1 MCEICSKFAA
11 EYSTLKNIQMSDI
24 PNHNITPSQ
33 IPQGY
38 TMPPMRPKAVGW
50 QARFMRN
57 YGMGAYAQK
66 RDYRIPSWLIGRSV
80 LFFFIA
86 LIACLVVYGY
96 VPGMD
101 LLLTA
106 CVSIVVFFFGAQSMA
121 NSWAKASEKR
131 FLRNVFITGL
141 LIRLVWIIYLY
152 FVFNPNHYGNTF
164 GDTADTQW
172 YMAFGRDLAAWMRGD
187 VALPLSGVIDR
198 NMAAI
203 DDIGY
208 PMWLGVVY
216 FLTGDISDVFIPFV
230 VKSIVGAYC
239 ATLVYRVAK
248 RHFGIGAARI
258 AAIFVCLNPNI
269 IYWCGTMMK
278 EAEMV
283 FVVCLA
289 VDKLD
294 EALSSGKKLTFRA
307 LLPGLLAGL
316 YLFFF
321 RDALGMALFLGVAA
335 HVVMASNKVLS
346 LGKKIIAGVLI
357 AATLLVAMGDRLLT
371 RSEQLLS
378 VVQSD
383 AQQENMEWRGEREG
397 GNELAKYAGAAVF
410 APLIFTIPFPTFNEA
425 NVSQLVQVQLSGG
438 SFIKN
443 IFSFFVIVVMVLFLI
458 SGEWRKHVFIIAY
471 TCAYLVVLTFSGFA
485 QSGRFHMPIW
495 PMLMLFAGYGVQLAR
510 GNKRLRMGFILVL
523 ILEVIICLGWN
534 WFKLKGRGMI

>member
-1 MCEICSKFAA
+1 MIENQNT
-11 EYSTLKNIQMSDI
+11 YNPQM
-24 PNHNITPSQ
+24 P
-33 IPQGY
+33 PQNGAP
-38 TMPPMRPKAVGW
+38 MPPMPPGPMMPPPPMQPKAVGW

-66 RDYRIPSWLIGRSV
+66 RDYRMPSWLIGRSV

-86 LIACLVVYGY
+86 LFACWGAFGY

-101 LLLTA
+101 LIVA
-106 CVSIVVFFFGAQSMA
+106 SCVSVLLFFFGAQIMSQK
-121 NSWAKASEKR
+121 WGVVKEKR
-131 FLRNVFITGL
+131 FLRNVFIAGF

-152 FVFNPNHYGNTF
+152 FVFNPNHYDNTF
-164 GDTADTQW
+164 GDTADTEW

-198 NMAAI
+198 NMSAI
-203 DDIGY
+203 DDVGY
-208 PMWLGVVY
+208 PMWLGVIY
-216 FLTGDISDVFIPFV
+216 LLTGDISDVFIPFV

-239 ATLVYRVAK
+239 ATLIYRVAK

-258 AAIFVCLNPNI
+258 AAIFVCLNPNM

-307 LLPGLLAGL
+307 LWPGLLAGL

-321 RDALGMALFLGVAA
+321 RDVLGIALFMGVAA

-346 LGKKIIAGVLI
+346 IGKKIIAGVLI

-397 GNELAKYAGAAVF
+397 GNEFAKYAGVTVF
-410 APLIFTIPFPTFNEA
+410 APLIFTIPFPTFNQAHEG
-425 NVSQLVQVQLSGG
+425 QLLQVQLSGG

-443 IFSFFVIVVMVLFLI
+443 ILSFFVIVVLLLFLA
-458 SGEWRKHVFIIAY
+458 SGEWRRHVFIIAY

-495 PMLMLFAGYGVQLAR
+495 PMLMLFAGFGVQLAR

-523 ILEVIICLGWN
+523 ILEVIVCLGWN

>member
-1 MCEICSKFAA
+1 MIENQ
-11 EYSTLKNIQMSDI
+11 NIYNPQHSA
-24 PNHNITPSQ
+24 PTP
-33 IPQGY
+33 PMPPGP
-38 TMPPMRPKAVGW
+38 MMPPPMRPKAVGW

-57 YGMGAYAQK
+57 YGMGSYAQK
-66 RDYRIPSWLIGRSV
+66 RDYRMPSWLIGRSV

-106 CVSIVVFFFGAQSMA
+106 CISIVVFFFGAQIMSQKWGMV
-121 NSWAKASEKR
+121 KEKR
-131 FLRNVFITGL
+131 FMRNIFIAGF
-141 LIRLVWIIYLY
+141 LIRLVWIIYMY
-152 FVFNPNHYGNTF
+152 FVFNPNHYGTTY
-164 GDTADTQW
+164 GDGADTEW

-198 NMAAI
+198 NMSAI
-203 DDIGY
+203 DDVGY
-208 PMWLGVVY
+208 PMWLGVIY
-216 FLTGDISDVFIPFV
+216 LLTGDISDVFIPFV

-239 ATLVYRVAK
+239 ATLIYRVAK
-248 RHFGIGAARI
+248 RHFGVGAARI
-258 AAIFVCLNPNI
+258 AAIFVCLNPNM

-307 LLPGLLAGL
+307 LWPGLLAGL
-316 YLFFF
+316 YMFFF
-321 RDALGMALFLGVAA
+321 RDALGIALFLGVAA

-371 RSEQLLS
+371 RSEQLLEH
-378 VVQSD
+378 VQSD
-383 AQQENMEWRGEREG
+383 AQKENMEWRGRREG

-410 APLIFTIPFPTFNEA
+410 APLIFTIPFPTFNQAHEG
-425 NVSQLVQVQLSGG
+425 QLLQVQVSGG

-443 IFSFFVIVVMVLFLI
+443 ILSFFVIVVLLLFLA
-458 SGEWRKHVFIIAY
+458 SGEWRRHVFIIAY
-471 TCAYLVVLTFSGFA
+471 TCGYLVVLIFSGFA

-495 PMLMLFAGYGVQLAR
+495 PMLMLFAAYGVQLAR
-510 GNKRLRMGFILVL
+510 GNKRLRIGFKLVL
-523 ILEVIICLGWN
+523 ILEIIVCLGWN

>member
-1 MCEICSKFAA
+1 MPPGS
-11 EYSTLKNIQMSDI
+11 MM
-24 PNHNITPSQ
+24 P
-33 IPQGY
+33 
-38 TMPPMRPKAVGW
+38 PPMRPKAVGW

-66 RDYRIPSWLIGRSV
+66 RDYRMPSWLIGRSV

-86 LIACLVVYGY
+86 LFACWGAFGY

-101 LLLTA
+101 LIVASCLSVLL
-106 CVSIVVFFFGAQSMA
+106 FFLGAQIMSQK
-121 NSWAKASEKR
+121 WGVVKEKR
-131 FLRNVFITGL
+131 FLRNVFIAGF

-164 GDTADTQW
+164 GDTADTEW
-172 YMAFGRDLAAWMRGD
+172 YMAFGRDLAAWMRGE
-187 VALPLSGVIDR
+187 VALPLSGLIDR
-198 NMAAI
+198 NMSAI
-203 DDIGY
+203 DDVGY
-208 PMWLGVVY
+208 PMWLGVIY
-216 FLTGDISDVFIPFV
+216 LLTGDISDVFIPFV

-239 ATLVYRVAK
+239 ATLIYRVAK
-248 RHFGIGAARI
+248 RHFGIGTARI
-258 AAIFVCLNPNI
+258 AAIFVCLNPNM
-269 IYWCGTMMK
+269 IYWCGTMLK
-278 EAEMV
+278 ETEMV

-307 LLPGLLAGL
+307 LWPGLLAGL

-321 RDALGMALFLGVAA
+321 RTALGLAMFMAVAA
-335 HVVMASNKVLS
+335 HIVMASNKVLS

-357 AATLLVAMGDRLLT
+357 AATLLVAMGDRLMT
-371 RSEQLLS
+371 RSEQLLEQ
-378 VVQSD
+378 VQSD
-383 AQQENMEWRGEREG
+383 AQQENMEWRGKREG
-397 GNELAKYAGAAVF
+397 GNELAKYAGATVF
-410 APLIFTIPFPTFNEA
+410 APLIFTIPFPTFNQAHEG
-425 NVSQLVQVQLSGG
+425 QLLQVQLSGG

-443 IFSFFVIVVMVLFLI
+443 ILSFFVIVVLLLFLA

-471 TCAYLVVLTFSGFA
+471 TCAYLVVLIFSGFA

-495 PMLMLFAGYGVQLAR
+495 PMLMLFAAYGVQLAR

-523 ILEVIICLGWN
+523 ILEVIVCLGWN

>member
-1 MCEICSKFAA
+1 MI
-11 EYSTLKNIQMSDI
+11 NN
-24 PNHNITPSQ
+24 PNTYN
-33 IPQGY
+33 PQHSAP
-38 TMPPMRPKAVGW
+38 MPPMPPGPMMPPPVRPKAVGW

-66 RDYRIPSWLIGRSV
+66 RDYRMPSWLIGRSV

-86 LIACLVVYGY
+86 LIACLVVYGH

-106 CVSIVVFFFGAQSMA
+106 CVSVVVFFFGAQSMA
-121 NSWAKASEKR
+121 NSWAKASEKC
-131 FLRNVFITGL
+131 FLRNVFVTGL
-141 LIRLVWIIYLY
+141 LIRLVWVLYLY
-152 FVFNPNHYGNTF
+152 FVFNPNHFGNLYG
-164 GDTADTQW
+164 DDADTGW
-172 YMAFGRDLAAWMRGD
+172 YMAFGKDLAAWMRGD
-187 VALPLSGVIDR
+187 VALSLSGVIDR
-198 NMAAI
+198 NWSAI
-203 DDIGY
+203 DDVGY
-208 PMWLGVVY
+208 PMWLGVIY
-216 FLTGDISDVFIPFV
+216 LLTGDISDVFIPFV
-230 VKSIVGAYC
+230 VKSIIGAYC

-248 RHFGIGAARI
+248 RHFGVGAARM
-258 AAIFVCLNPNI
+258 AAIFVCLNPNM

-307 LLPGLLAGL
+307 LWPGLLAGL

-321 RDALGMALFLGVAA
+321 RDALGIALFVGVAA

-346 LGKKIIAGVLI
+346 LGKKVIAGI
-357 AATLLVAMGDRLLT
+357 LVALTLFMAVGDRLVT
-371 RSEQLLS
+371 RSEQLLEQ
-378 VVQSD
+378 VQSD
-383 AQQENMEWRGEREG
+383 YQESNMEWRGEREG

-410 APLIFTIPFPTFNEA
+410 APLIFTIPFPTFNQALEG
-425 NVSQLVQVQLSGG
+425 QLLQVQVSGG

-443 IFSFFVIVVMVLFLI
+443 ILSFFVIVVMLLFLA
-458 SGEWRKHVFIIAY
+458 SGEWRRHVFIIAY
-471 TCAYLVVLTFSGFA
+471 TCAYLVVLIFSGFA

-495 PMLMLFAGYGVQLAR
+495 PMLMLFAAYGVQLAR
-510 GNKRLRMGFILVL
+510 GNKRLRTGFILVL
-523 ILEVIICLGWN
+523 ILEIIICLGWN

>member
-1 MCEICSKFAA
+1 MIENQNT
-11 EYSTLKNIQMSDI
+11 YN
-24 PNHNITPSQ
+24 P
-33 IPQGY
+33 PQNGAP
-38 TMPPMRPKAVGW
+38 MPPMPPGSMMPPPMRPKAVGW

-66 RDYRIPSWLIGRSV
+66 RDYRMPSWLIGRSV

-106 CVSIVVFFFGAQSMA
+106 CISIVVFFFGAQSMA

-131 FLRNVFITGL
+131 FLRNVFVTGL
-141 LIRLVWIIYLY
+141 LIRLLWVVYLY

-164 GDTADTQW
+164 GDTADTEW
-172 YMAFGRDLAAWMRGD
+172 YMAFGKDLAAWMRGD
-187 VALPLSGVIDR
+187 VALPLSGVINR

-203 DDIGY
+203 DDVGY

-239 ATLVYRVAK
+239 ATLIYRVAK

-258 AAIFVCLNPNI
+258 AAIFVCLNPNM

-357 AATLLVAMGDRLLT
+357 AATLLVAMGDRLIA
-371 RSEQLLS
+371 RSEQLLEQ
-378 VVQSD
+378 VQSD

-397 GNELAKYAGAAVF
+397 GNEFAKYAGAAVF

-425 NVSQLVQVQLSGG
+425 NVSQLVQIQTAGG

-443 IFSFFVIVVMVLFLI
+443 ILSFFVIVVMLLFLA
-458 SGEWRKHVFIIAY
+458 SGEWRRHVFIIAY
-471 TCAYLVVLTFSGFA
+471 TCAYLVVLIFSGFA

-495 PMLMLFAGYGVQLAR
+495 PMLMLFAAYGVQLAR
-510 GNKRLRMGFILVL
+510 GNKRLRTGFILVL
-523 ILEVIICLGWN
+523 ILEVIICLAWN

>member
-1 MCEICSKFAA
+1 MPPGP
-11 EYSTLKNIQMSDI
+11 MM
-24 PNHNITPSQ
+24 P
-33 IPQGY
+33 
-38 TMPPMRPKAVGW
+38 PPMRPKAVEW

-66 RDYRIPSWLIGRSV
+66 RDYRMPSWLIGRSV

-86 LIACLVVYGY
+86 LFACWGVFGY

-101 LLLTA
+101 LIVA
-106 CVSIVVFFFGAQSMA
+106 SCVSVLLFFFGAQIMSQK
-121 NSWAKASEKR
+121 WGIVKEKR
-131 FLRNVFITGL
+131 FLRNVFIAGF

-152 FVFNPNHYGNTF
+152 FVFNPNHFSNTF
-164 GDTADTQW
+164 GATADTEW
-172 YMAFGRDLAAWMRGD
+172 YMAFGKDLAAWMRGD

-198 NMAAI
+198 NMSAI
-203 DDIGY
+203 DDVGY
-208 PMWLGVVY
+208 PMWLGVIY
-216 FLTGDISDVFIPFV
+216 LLTGDISDVFIPFV

-239 ATLVYRVAK
+239 ATLIYRVAK

-258 AAIFVCLNPNI
+258 AAIFVCLNPNM

-307 LLPGLLAGL
+307 LLPGMLAGL

-321 RDALGMALFLGVAA
+321 RDALGMALFMGVAA

-346 LGKKIIAGVLI
+346 IAKKIIAGVLI
-357 AATLLVAMGDRLLT
+357 AATLLVAMGDRLIT

-383 AQQENMEWRGEREG
+383 AQQENMEWRGRREG

-410 APLIFTIPFPTFNEA
+410 APLIFTIPFPTFNQAHEG
-425 NVSQLVQVQLSGG
+425 QLVQVQVSGG

-443 IFSFFVIVVMVLFLI
+443 ILSFFVIVVMLLFLA

-471 TCAYLVVLTFSGFA
+471 TCAYLVVLIFSGFA

>member
-1 MCEICSKFAA
+1 MIENQNT
-11 EYSTLKNIQMSDI
+11 YN
-24 PNHNITPSQ
+24 
-33 IPQGY
+33 PQNGAP
-38 TMPPMRPKAVGW
+38 MPPGPMMPPPMRPKAVGW

-66 RDYRIPSWLIGRSV
+66 RDYRMPSWLIGRSV

-86 LIACLVVYGY
+86 MLACWGVFGY

-101 LLLTA
+101 LIVA
-106 CVSIVVFFFGAQSMA
+106 SCVSVLLFFFGAQIMSQK
-121 NSWAKASEKR
+121 WGIVKEKR
-131 FLRNVFITGL
+131 FLRNIFIAGF

-164 GDTADTQW
+164 GDTADTEW

-187 VALPLSGVIDR
+187 LALPLSGVIDR
-198 NMAAI
+198 HMAAI

-239 ATLVYRVAK
+239 ATLIYRVAK

-258 AAIFVCLNPNI
+258 AAIFVCLNPNM

-307 LLPGLLAGL
+307 LWPGLLAGL

-321 RDALGMALFLGVAA
+321 RTALGLAMFMAVAA
-335 HVVMASNKVLS
+335 HIVMASNKVLS
-346 LGKKIIAGVLI
+346 IGKKIIAGI
-357 AATLLVAMGDRLLT
+357 LVALTLFMAVGDRIVQQSQDLL
-371 RSEQLLS
+371 EK
-378 VVQSD
+378 VQSD
-383 AQQENMEWRGEREG
+383 NQQKDMERRTKIEG
-397 GNELAKYAGAAVF
+397 GNEFAKYAGAAVF
-410 APLIFTIPFPTFNEA
+410 APLIFTIPFPTFNQAHEG
-425 NVSQLVQVQLSGG
+425 QLLQLQLSGG

-443 IFSFFVIVVMVLFLI
+443 ILSFFVIVVMLLFLTT
-458 SGEWRKHVFIIAY
+458 GEWRRHVFIVAY
-471 TCAYLVVLTFSGFA
+471 TCAYLVVLIFSTFA

-495 PMLMLFAGYGVQLAR
+495 PMLMLFAAYGVQLAH

-523 ILEVIICLGWN
+523 IAEVIVCLGWN

>member
-1 MCEICSKFAA
+1 
-11 EYSTLKNIQMSDI
+11 
-24 PNHNITPSQ
+24 
-33 IPQGY
+33 
-38 TMPPMRPKAVGW
+38 
-50 QARFMRN
+50 
-57 YGMGAYAQK
+57 
-66 RDYRIPSWLIGRSV
+66 
-80 LFFFIA
+80 
-86 LIACLVVYGY
+86 VV
-96 VPGMD
+96 
-101 LLLTA
+101 
-106 CVSIVVFFFGAQSMA
+106 
-121 NSWAKASEKR
+121 KEKR
-131 FLRNVFITGL
+131 FLRNVFVTGL
-141 LIRLVWIIYLY
+141 LIRLLWVIYLY
-152 FVFNPNHYGNTF
+152 FVFNPNHFGNTF
-164 GDTADTQW
+164 GDTADTEW

-198 NMAAI
+198 NMSAI
-203 DDIGY
+203 DDVGY
-208 PMWLGVVY
+208 PMWLGVIY
-216 FLTGDISDVFIPFV
+216 LLTGDISDVFIPFV

-258 AAIFVCLNPNI
+258 AAIFVCLNPNM

-307 LLPGLLAGL
+307 LLPGMLAGL

-321 RDALGMALFLGVAA
+321 RDVLGIALFLGVAA

-371 RSEQLLS
+371 RSEQLLEK
-378 VVQSD
+378 VQSD
-383 AQQENMEWRGEREG
+383 AQKENMEWRGEREG
-397 GNELAKYAGAAVF
+397 GNEYAKYAGAAVF
-410 APLIFTIPFPTFNEA
+410 APLIFTIPFPTFNQALEG
-425 NVSQLVQVQLSGG
+425 QLLQVQLSGG
-438 SFIKN
+438 SYIKN
-443 IFSFFVIVVMVLFLI
+443 ILSFFVIVVLLLFLA

-471 TCAYLVVLTFSGFA
+471 TCAYLVVLIFSGFA

-495 PMLMLFAGYGVQLAR
+495 PMLMLFAAYGVQLAR

-523 ILEVIICLGWN
+523 ILEVIVCLGWN

>member
-1 MCEICSKFAA
+1 MIENQNT
-11 EYSTLKNIQMSDI
+11 YN
-24 PNHNITPSQ
+24 
-33 IPQGY
+33 PQHSAPMPPGP
-38 TMPPMRPKAVGW
+38 MMPPPMRPKAVGW

-66 RDYRIPSWLIGRSV
+66 RDYRMPSWLIGRSV

-86 LIACLVVYGY
+86 MLACWGVFGY

-101 LLLTA
+101 LIVA
-106 CVSIVVFFFGAQSMA
+106 SCVSVLLFFFGAQIMSQKW
-121 NSWAKASEKR
+121 SVVKEKR
-131 FLRNVFITGL
+131 FLRNVFIAGF

-164 GDTADTQW
+164 GDTADTEW

-203 DDIGY
+203 DDVGY

-239 ATLVYRVAK
+239 ATLIYRVAK
-248 RHFGIGAARI
+248 RHFGVGAARI
-258 AAIFVCLNPNI
+258 AAIFVCLNPNM

-307 LLPGLLAGL
+307 LWPGLLAGL

-321 RDALGMALFLGVAA
+321 RDVLGIALFMGVAA

-371 RSEQLLS
+371 RSEQLLEQ
-378 VVQSD
+378 VQGD
-383 AQQENMEWRGEREG
+383 AQQENMEWRGKREG
-397 GNELAKYAGAAVF
+397 GNEFAKYAGAAVF
-410 APLIFTIPFPTFNEA
+410 APLIFTIPFPTFNQA
-425 NVSQLVQVQLSGG
+425 LDSQLLQVQLSGG

-443 IFSFFVIVVMVLFLI
+443 ILSFFVIVVLLLFLA
-458 SGEWRKHVFIIAY
+458 SGEWRRHVFIIAY
-471 TCAYLVVLTFSGFA
+471 TCTYLVILVFSAFA
-485 QSGRFHMPIW
+485 QSGRFHMPVW
-495 PMLMLFAGYGVQLAR
+495 PMLMLFAAYGVQLAR
-510 GNKRLRMGFILVL
+510 GNKRLRTGFILVL
-523 ILEVIICLGWN
+523 ILEIIICLGWN

>member
-1 MCEICSKFAA
+1 MINNPNT
-11 EYSTLKNIQMSDI
+11 YNPQM
-24 PNHNITPSQ
+24 P
-33 IPQGY
+33 PQNGAP
-38 TMPPMRPKAVGW
+38 MPPMPPGSMMPPPMRPKAVGW
-50 QARFMRN
+50 QARIMRN

-66 RDYRIPSWLIGRSV
+66 RDYRMPSWLIGRSV

-106 CVSIVVFFFGAQSMA
+106 CISVVVFFLGAQSMA

-131 FLRNVFITGL
+131 FLRNVFTTGL
-141 LIRLVWIIYLY
+141 LIRLLWVIYLY
-152 FVFNPNHYGNTF
+152 FVFNPNHYGNTY
-164 GDTADTQW
+164 GDNADTGW
-172 YMAFGRDLAAWMRGD
+172 YMDFAKDLAAWMAGD

-203 DDIGY
+203 DDVGY
-208 PMWLGVVY
+208 PMWLGVIY
-216 FLTGDISDVFIPFV
+216 LLTGDISDVFIPFV

-239 ATLVYRVAK
+239 ATLIYRVAK

-258 AAIFVCLNPNI
+258 AAIFVCLNSNM
-269 IYWCGTMMK
+269 IYWCGTMLK
-278 EAEMV
+278 ETEMV

-321 RDALGMALFLGVAA
+321 RDALGIALFLGVAA

-371 RSEQLLS
+371 RSEQLLEK
-378 VVQSD
+378 VQSD
-383 AQQENMEWRGEREG
+383 AQQENMEWRGKREG
-397 GNELAKYAGAAVF
+397 GNEFAKYAGAAVF
-410 APLIFTIPFPTFNEA
+410 APLIFTIPFPTFNQAHEG
-425 NVSQLVQVQLSGG
+425 QLLQVQVSGG

-443 IFSFFVIVVMVLFLI
+443 ILSFFVIVVILLFLA
-458 SGEWRKHVFIIAY
+458 SGEWRKHVFIVAY
-471 TCAYLVVLTFSGFA
+471 TCAYLVVLIFSGFA

-495 PMLMLFAGYGVQLAR
+495 PMLMLFAAYGVQLAR

-523 ILEVIICLGWN
+523 ILEVIACLGWN
-534 WFKLKGRGMI
+534 WFKLKGRGMV

>member
-1 MCEICSKFAA
+1 MIENQNT
-11 EYSTLKNIQMSDI
+11 YN
-24 PNHNITPSQ
+24 
-33 IPQGY
+33 PQHSGP
-38 TMPPMRPKAVGW
+38 MPPMPPGSMMPPPMRPKAVGW

-66 RDYRIPSWLIGRSV
+66 RDYRMPSWLIGRSV

-86 LIACLVVYGY
+86 LFACWGVFGY

-101 LLLTA
+101 LIVA
-106 CVSIVVFFFGAQSMA
+106 SCVSVLLFFFGAQIMSQK
-121 NSWAKASEKR
+121 WGVVKEKR
-131 FLRNVFITGL
+131 FLRNVFIAGF

-164 GDTADTQW
+164 GDTADTDW
-172 YMAFGRDLAAWMRGD
+172 YMAFARDLAAWMRGD
-187 VALPLSGVIDR
+187 VALPLSGVVDR
-198 NMAAI
+198 NMATI
-203 DDIGY
+203 DDVGY
-208 PMWLGVVY
+208 PMWLGVIY
-216 FLTGDISDVFIPFV
+216 LLTGDISDVFIPFV

-239 ATLVYRVAK
+239 ATLIYRVAK
-248 RHFGIGAARI
+248 RHFGIGVARI
-258 AAIFVCLNPNI
+258 AAIFVCLNPNM

-294 EALSSGKKLTFRA
+294 EALSSGKKLTFCA

-321 RDALGMALFLGVAA
+321 RTALGMVVFLAVFA
-335 HVVMASNKVLS
+335 HIVMVSNRVMS
-346 LGKKIIAGVLI
+346 LGKKLIAG
-357 AATLLVAMGDRLLT
+357 LLVVITLFIGMGDALIGRV
-371 RSEQLLS
+371 EH
-378 VVQSD
+378 VVDAAQSATSTIQKAD
-383 AQQENMEWRGEREG
+383 ANWRANREDG
-397 GNELAKYAGAAVF
+397 GGRKQSFAKYAGAAVF
-410 APLIFTIPFPTFNEA
+410 APLIFTIPFPTFNQS
-425 NVSQLVQVQLSGG
+425 NVSQLLQVQLSGG

-443 IFSFFVIVVMVLFLI
+443 IFSFFVIVVMVLLLI
-458 SGEWRKHVFIIAY
+458 SGEWRRHVFIIAY
-471 TCAYLVVLTFSGFA
+471 TCGYLVCLVLSTFA

-495 PMLMLFAGYGVQLAR
+495 PMLMLFAAYGVQLAR

-523 ILEVIICLGWN
+523 ILEIIACLGWN

>member
-1 MCEICSKFAA
+1 MIENQNT
-11 EYSTLKNIQMSDI
+11 YN
-24 PNHNITPSQ
+24 
-33 IPQGY
+33 PQHSAPMPPMPPGP
-38 TMPPMRPKAVGW
+38 MMPPPMRPKAVGW

-66 RDYRIPSWLIGRSV
+66 RDYKMPSWLIGRSV

-106 CVSIVVFFFGAQSMA
+106 CISIVVFFFGAQSMA

-131 FLRNVFITGL
+131 FLRNVFVTGL
-141 LIRLVWIIYLY
+141 LIRLVWIVYMY

-164 GDTADTQW
+164 GSTADTEW
-172 YMAFGRDLAAWMRGD
+172 YMAFGKDLAAWMRGD

-198 NMAAI
+198 NMSAI
-203 DDIGY
+203 DDVGY
-208 PMWLGVVY
+208 PMWLGVIY
-216 FLTGDISDVFIPFV
+216 LLTGDISDVFIPFV

-239 ATLVYRVAK
+239 ATLIYRVAK

-258 AAIFVCLNPNI
+258 AAIFVCLNPNM

-294 EALSSGKKLTFRA
+294 EALSSGKKLTYRA
-307 LLPGLLAGL
+307 LLPGMLAGL

-321 RDALGMALFLGVAA
+321 RDALGIALFLGVAA

-357 AATLLVAMGDRLLT
+357 AATLLVAMGDRLMT

-383 AQQENMEWRGEREG
+383 AQQENMEWRGKREG
-397 GNELAKYAGAAVF
+397 GNKLAKYAGAAVF
-410 APLIFTIPFPTFNEA
+410 APLIFTIPFPTFNQAHEG
-425 NVSQLVQVQLSGG
+425 QLLQVQVSGG

-443 IFSFFVIVVMVLFLI
+443 ILSFFVIVVMLLFLA

-471 TCAYLVVLTFSGFA
+471 TCAYLVVLIFSGFA
-485 QSGRFHMPIW
+485 QSGRFHMPIL
-495 PMLMLFAGYGVQLAR
+495 PMLMLFAAYGVQLAR
-510 GNKRLRMGFILVL
+510 GNKRLRTGFILVL

>member
-1 MCEICSKFAA
+1 MIENPNTYNPQHSAP
-11 EYSTLKNIQMSDI
+11 MS
-24 PNHNITPSQ
+24 PMPPGSMM
-33 IPQGY
+33 P
-38 TMPPMRPKAVGW
+38 PPMRPKAVGW

-66 RDYRIPSWLIGRSV
+66 RDYRMPSWLIGRSV

-106 CVSIVVFFFGAQSMA
+106 CISIVVFFFGAQSMA

-131 FLRNVFITGL
+131 FLRNVFVTGL
-141 LIRLVWIIYLY
+141 LIRLLWVVYLY

-164 GDTADTQW
+164 GDTADTEW
-172 YMAFGRDLAAWMRGD
+172 YMAFGKDLAAWMRGD
-187 VALPLSGVIDR
+187 VALPLSGVINR

-203 DDIGY
+203 DDVGY

-239 ATLVYRVAK
+239 ATLIYRVAK

-258 AAIFVCLNPNI
+258 AAIFVCLNPNM

-307 LLPGLLAGL
+307 LWPGLLAGL

-321 RDALGMALFLGVAA
+321 RTALGLAMFMAVAA
-335 HVVMASNKVLS
+335 HIVMASNKVLS
-346 LGKKIIAGVLI
+346 IGKKIIAGI
-357 AATLLVAMGDRLLT
+357 LVALTLFMAVGDRIVQQSQDLL
-371 RSEQLLS
+371 EK
-378 VVQSD
+378 VQSD
-383 AQQENMEWRGEREG
+383 NQQKDMERRTKIEG
-397 GNELAKYAGAAVF
+397 GNEFAKYAGATVF
-410 APLIFTIPFPTFNEA
+410 APLIFTIPFPTFNQAHEG
-425 NVSQLVQVQLSGG
+425 QLLQLQLSGG

-443 IFSFFVIVVMVLFLI
+443 ILSFFVIVVMLLFLAT
-458 SGEWRKHVFIIAY
+458 GEWRRHVFIVAY
-471 TCAYLVVLTFSGFA
+471 TCAYLVVLIFSAFA

-495 PMLMLFAGYGVQLAR
+495 PMLMLFAAYGVQLAR

>member
-1 MCEICSKFAA
+1 M
-11 EYSTLKNIQMSDI
+11 
-24 PNHNITPSQ
+24 P
-33 IPQGY
+33 PQGPIPPQDGP
-38 TMPPMRPKAVGW
+38 MPQQMPMPAPPMGYGPRMQRKKESWQQRLFEGNSSRPLTLQQERSIPKWLVG
-50 QARFMRN
+50 
-57 YGMGAYAQK
+57 K
-66 RDYRIPSWLIGRSV
+66 SV

-86 LIACLVVYGY
+86 LFACLMVYGY

-106 CVSIVVFFFGAQSMA
+106 CISIVVFFFGAQSMA

-141 LIRLVWIIYLY
+141 LIRLVWITYLY

-164 GDTADTQW
+164 GDTADTEW

-203 DDIGY
+203 DDVGY

-239 ATLVYRVAK
+239 ATLIYRVAK
-248 RHFGIGAARI
+248 RHFGVGAARI
-258 AAIFVCLNPNI
+258 AAIFVCLNPNM

-307 LLPGLLAGL
+307 LLPGMLAGL
-316 YLFFF
+316 YLFLF
-321 RDALGMALFLGVAA
+321 RTALGMVVFLAFFA
-335 HVVMASNKVLS
+335 HIIMVSNRVMS
-346 LGKKIIAGVLI
+346 LGKKIIAGSLVVITLFIGIGDALI
-357 AATLLVAMGDRLLT
+357 SRVEYVVDAA
-371 RSEQLLS
+371 
-378 VVQSD
+378 QSSTSTIQKAD
-383 AQQENMEWRGEREG
+383 ANWRANRVDG
-397 GNELAKYAGAAVF
+397 GGRKQSYAKYAGAAVF
-410 APLIFTIPFPTFNEA
+410 APLIFTIPFPTFNQS
-425 NVSQLVQVQLSGG
+425 NVSQLLQVQLSGG

-443 IFSFFVIVVMVLFLI
+443 IFSFFVIVVMVLLLI
-458 SGEWRKHVFIIAY
+458 SGEWRRHVFIIAY
-471 TCAYLVVLTFSGFA
+471 TCGYLVCLVLSTFA
-485 QSGRFHMPIW
+485 HSGRFHMPIW
-495 PMLMLFAGYGVQLAR
+495 PMLMLFAAYGVQLAR
-510 GNKRLRMGFILVL
+510 GNKRLRIGFILVL
-523 ILEVIICLGWN
+523 ILEVIVCLGWN

>member
-1 MCEICSKFAA
+1 MIENQNT
-11 EYSTLKNIQMSDI
+11 YN
-24 PNHNITPSQ
+24 
-33 IPQGY
+33 PQNGAP
-38 TMPPMRPKAVGW
+38 MPPGPMMPPPMLPKAVGW
-50 QARFMRN
+50 QAHFMRN
-57 YGMGAYAQK
+57 YGMGAYAQR
-66 RDYRIPSWLIGRSV
+66 RDYRMPSWLIGRSV

-86 LIACLVVYGY
+86 MLACWGVFGY

-101 LLLTA
+101 LIVA
-106 CVSIVVFFFGAQSMA
+106 SCVSVLLFFFGAQIMSQK
-121 NSWAKASEKR
+121 WGVVKEKR
-131 FLRNVFITGL
+131 FLRNVFIAGF

-164 GDTADTQW
+164 GDTADTEW

-203 DDIGY
+203 DDVGY
-208 PMWLGVVY
+208 PMWLAVIY
-216 FLTGDISDVFIPFV
+216 LLTGDISDVFIPFV
-230 VKSIVGAYC
+230 VKSVVGAYC
-239 ATLVYRVAK
+239 ATLIYRVTK

-258 AAIFVCLNPNI
+258 AAIFVCLNPNM

-307 LLPGLLAGL
+307 LWPGMLAGL

-346 LGKKIIAGVLI
+346 LGKKVIAGVLI

-371 RSEQLLS
+371 RSEQLLEQ
-378 VVQSD
+378 VQSD
-383 AQQENMEWRGEREG
+383 YQKGNMEWRGEREG

-410 APLIFTIPFPTFNEA
+410 APLIFTLPFPTFNQA
-425 NVSQLVQVQLSGG
+425 NESQLLQVKLSGG

-443 IFSFFVIVVMVLFLI
+443 ILSFFVIVVMLLFLA
-458 SGEWRKHVFIIAY
+458 SGEWRKHVFIVAY
-471 TCAYLVVLTFSGFA
+471 TCAYLVVLVFSGFA

-495 PMLMLFAGYGVQLAR
+495 PMLMLFAAYGVQLAR

-523 ILEVIICLGWN
+523 ILEVIVCLGWN

>member
-1 MCEICSKFAA
+1 M
-11 EYSTLKNIQMSDI
+11 
-24 PNHNITPSQ
+24 P
-33 IPQGY
+33 PQNGAP
-38 TMPPMRPKAVGW
+38 MPPMPPGSMMPPPMRPKAVGW
-50 QARFMRN
+50 QARIMRN

-66 RDYRIPSWLIGRSV
+66 RDYRMPSWLIGRSV

-106 CVSIVVFFFGAQSMA
+106 CISVVVFFLGAQSMA

-131 FLRNVFITGL
+131 FLRNVFTTGL
-141 LIRLVWIIYLY
+141 LIRLLWVIYLY
-152 FVFNPNHYGNTF
+152 FVFNPNHYGNTY
-164 GDTADTQW
+164 GDNADTGW
-172 YMAFGRDLAAWMRGD
+172 YMDFAKDLAAWMAGD

-203 DDIGY
+203 DDVGY
-208 PMWLGVVY
+208 PMWLGVIY
-216 FLTGDISDVFIPFV
+216 LLTGDISDVFIPFV

-239 ATLVYRVAK
+239 ATLIYRVAK

-258 AAIFVCLNPNI
+258 AAIFVCLNSNM
-269 IYWCGTMMK
+269 IYWCGTMLK
-278 EAEMV
+278 ETEMV

-321 RDALGMALFLGVAA
+321 RDALGIALFLGVAA

-371 RSEQLLS
+371 RSEQLLEK
-378 VVQSD
+378 VQSD
-383 AQQENMEWRGEREG
+383 AQQENMEWRGKREG
-397 GNELAKYAGAAVF
+397 GNEFAKYAGAAVF
-410 APLIFTIPFPTFNEA
+410 APLIFTIPFPTFNQAHEG
-425 NVSQLVQVQLSGG
+425 QLLQVQVSGG

-443 IFSFFVIVVMVLFLI
+443 ILSFFVIVVILLFLA
-458 SGEWRKHVFIIAY
+458 SGEWRKHVFIVAY
-471 TCAYLVVLTFSGFA
+471 TCAYLVVLIFSGFA

-495 PMLMLFAGYGVQLAR
+495 PMLMLFAAYGVQLAR

-523 ILEVIICLGWN
+523 ILEVIACLGWN
-534 WFKLKGRGMI
+534 WFKLKGRGMV

>member
-1 MCEICSKFAA
+1 MIENQNT
-11 EYSTLKNIQMSDI
+11 YN
-24 PNHNITPSQ
+24 
-33 IPQGY
+33 PQHSAP
-38 TMPPMRPKAVGW
+38 MPPMPPGLMMPPSMRPKAVGW

-66 RDYRIPSWLIGRSV
+66 RDYRMPSWLIGRSG

-101 LLLTA
+101 LLMAA
-106 CVSIVVFFFGAQSMA
+106 CISIVVFFFGAQAMA

-131 FLRNVFITGL
+131 FLRNVFTTGL
-141 LIRLVWIIYLY
+141 LIRLLWVIYLY
-152 FVFNPNHYGNTF
+152 FVFNPNHYGNTY
-164 GDTADTQW
+164 GDNADTGW
-172 YMAFGRDLAAWMRGD
+172 YMDFAKDLAAWMAGD

-203 DDIGY
+203 DDVGY
-208 PMWLGVVY
+208 PMWLGVIY
-216 FLTGDISDVFIPFV
+216 LLTGDISDVFIPFV

-239 ATLVYRVAK
+239 ATLIYRVAK

-258 AAIFVCLNPNI
+258 AAIFVCLNPNM
-269 IYWCGTMMK
+269 IYWCGTMLK
-278 EAEMV
+278 ETEMV

-307 LLPGLLAGL
+307 LLPGLLVGL

-321 RDALGMALFLGVAA
+321 RDALGIALFMGVAA

-371 RSEQLLS
+371 RSEQLLEK
-378 VVQSD
+378 VQSD
-383 AQQENMEWRGEREG
+383 AQQENMEWRGKREG
-397 GNELAKYAGAAVF
+397 GNEFSKYAGAAVF
-410 APLIFTIPFPTFNEA
+410 APLIFTIPFPTFNQAHEG
-425 NVSQLVQVQLSGG
+425 QLLQVQVSGG

-443 IFSFFVIVVMVLFLI
+443 ILSFFVIVVMLLFLA

-471 TCAYLVVLTFSGFA
+471 TCAYLVVLIFSGFA

-495 PMLMLFAGYGVQLAR
+495 PMLMLFAAYGVQLAR
-510 GNKRLRMGFILVL
+510 GNKRLRTGFILVL

>member
-1 MCEICSKFAA
+1 MIENQNT
-11 EYSTLKNIQMSDI
+11 YN
-24 PNHNITPSQ
+24 
-33 IPQGY
+33 PQHSAPMPPMPPGS
-38 TMPPMRPKAVGW
+38 MMPPPMRPKAVGW

-86 LIACLVVYGY
+86 MLACWGVFGY

-101 LLLTA
+101 LIVA
-106 CVSIVVFFFGAQSMA
+106 SCVSVLLFFFGAQIMSQK
-121 NSWAKASEKR
+121 WGVVKEKR
-131 FLRNVFITGL
+131 FLRNVFIAGF

-164 GDTADTQW
+164 GDTADTEW

-203 DDIGY
+203 DDVGY

-239 ATLVYRVAK
+239 ATLIYRVAK

-258 AAIFVCLNPNI
+258 AAIFVCLNPNM

-283 FVVCLA
+283 FVVCLT
-289 VDKLD
+289 VNKLD

-307 LLPGLLAGL
+307 LWPGLLAGL

-321 RDALGMALFLGVAA
+321 RDVLGIALFMGVAA

-371 RSEQLLS
+371 RSEQLLEK
-378 VVQSD
+378 VQSD
-383 AQQENMEWRGEREG
+383 AQQENMEWRGNRVDG
-397 GNELAKYAGAAVF
+397 GGRQQSYSKYAGAAVF

>member
-1 MCEICSKFAA
+1 MIENQNTYNPQHSAP
-11 EYSTLKNIQMSDI
+11 M
-24 PNHNITPSQ
+24 PPM
-33 IPQGY
+33 PQGP
-38 TMPPMRPKAVGW
+38 MMPPPMRPKAVGW

-66 RDYRIPSWLIGRSV
+66 RDYRMPSWLIGRSV

-86 LIACLVVYGY
+86 MLACWGAFGY

-101 LLLTA
+101 LIVA
-106 CVSIVVFFFGAQSMA
+106 SCVSVLLFFFGAQIMSQK
-121 NSWAKASEKR
+121 WGVVKEKR
-131 FLRNVFITGL
+131 FLRNVFIAGF

-164 GDTADTQW
+164 GDTADTEW
-172 YMAFGRDLAAWMRGD
+172 YMDFAKDLAAWMAGD

-198 NMAAI
+198 NGSAI
-203 DDIGY
+203 DDVGY
-208 PMWLGVVY
+208 PMWLGVIY
-216 FLTGDISDVFIPFV
+216 LLTGDISDVFIPFV
-230 VKSIVGAYC
+230 IKSIVGAYC
-239 ATLVYRVAK
+239 ATLIYRVAK
-248 RHFGIGAARI
+248 RHFGVGAARI
-258 AAIFVCLNPNI
+258 AAIFVCLNPNM

-307 LLPGLLAGL
+307 LWPGLLAGL

-321 RDALGMALFLGVAA
+321 RTALGLAMFMAVAA
-335 HVVMASNKVLS
+335 HIVMVSNKVLS
-346 LGKKIIAGVLI
+346 IGKKIIAGI
-357 AATLLVAMGDRLLT
+357 LVALTLFMAVGDRIVQQSQDLL
-371 RSEQLLS
+371 EK
-378 VVQSD
+378 VQSD
-383 AQQENMEWRGEREG
+383 NQQKDMERRTKIEG
-397 GNELAKYAGAAVF
+397 GNEFAKYAGATVF
-410 APLIFTIPFPTFNEA
+410 APLIFTIPFPTFNQAHEG
-425 NVSQLVQVQLSGG
+425 QLLQLQLSGG

-443 IFSFFVIVVMVLFLI
+443 ILSFFVIVVMLLFLAT
-458 SGEWRKHVFIIAY
+458 GEWRRHVFIVAY
-471 TCAYLVVLTFSGFA
+471 TCAYLVVLIFSAFA

-495 PMLMLFAGYGVQLAR
+495 PMLMLFAAYGVQLAR

-523 ILEVIICLGWN
+523 ILEVIACLGWN

>member
-1 MCEICSKFAA
+1 M
-11 EYSTLKNIQMSDI
+11 
-24 PNHNITPSQ
+24 P
-33 IPQGY
+33 PQNGAP
-38 TMPPMRPKAVGW
+38 MPPMPPGPMMPPPMRPKAVGW
-50 QARFMRN
+50 QARFMRK
-57 YGMGAYAQK
+57 YGMGAYAQN
-66 RDYRIPSWLIGRSV
+66 RDYRMPSWLIGKSV

-86 LIACLVVYGY
+86 LFACLVVHGY

-106 CVSIVVFFFGAQSMA
+106 CISIVVFFFGAQSMA

-131 FLRNVFITGL
+131 FLRKVFVTGF
-141 LIRLVWIIYLY
+141 LIRLLWIAYMY
-152 FVFNPNHYGNTF
+152 FIFNPNHYGTTY
-164 GDTADTQW
+164 GDGADTEW
-172 YMAFGRDLAAWMRGD
+172 YMAFGKDLAAWMRGD

-198 NMAAI
+198 NMSAI
-203 DDIGY
+203 DDVGY
-208 PMWLGVVY
+208 PMWLGVIY
-216 FLTGDISDVFIPFV
+216 LLTGDISDVFIPFV
-230 VKSIVGAYC
+230 LKCVLGAYC
-239 ATLVYRVAK
+239 ATLIYRVAK
-248 RHFGIGAARI
+248 RHFGVGTARI
-258 AAIFVCLNPNI
+258 AAIFVCLNPNM
-269 IYWCGTMMK
+269 IYWCATMMK

-316 YLFFF
+316 CLFFL

-357 AATLLVAMGDRLLT
+357 AATLLVAMGDRLMI
-371 RSEQLLS
+371 RSEQLLEQ
-378 VVQSD
+378 VQGD
-383 AQQENMEWRGEREG
+383 YQQGNMEWRGEREG

-410 APLIFTIPFPTFNEA
+410 APLIFTIPFPTFNQAHEG
-425 NVSQLVQVQLSGG
+425 QLLQIQTAGG

-443 IFSFFVIVVMVLFLI
+443 ILSFFVIVVMLLFLA
-458 SGEWRKHVFIIAY
+458 SGEWRKHAFIIAY
-471 TCAYLVVLTFSGFA
+471 TCAYLVVLIFSGFA

-495 PMLMLFAGYGVQLAR
+495 PMLMLFAAYGVQLAR
-510 GNKRLRMGFILVL
+510 GNKRLRTGFILVL
-523 ILEVIICLGWN
+523 IVEVVLCLAWN